1 MMWYVLIGLSLSLAG
16 VAGLQFFYMAYLE
29 RLDREHKKRIRE
41 LERHT
46 KATGRLA
53 IENGRAHVDEVREGS
68 EQSQMTTVS
77 GVPLS
82 RVASRACRPA
92 AAAQCVMSSVEKPRI
107 FLVGFSV
114 LFLSS
119 SFSTIHLPRLIMRR

>member
-46 KATGRLA
+46 KYLSSKLHDAETRIVEQNNLL
-53 IENGRAHVDEVREGS
+53 ENFFDEFEDEDEVWADVIEDR
-68 EQSQMTTVS
+68 
-77 GVPLS
+77 
-82 RVASRACRPA
+82 
-92 AAAQCVMSSVEKPRI
+92 
-107 FLVGFSV
+107 
-114 LFLSS
+114 
-119 SFSTIHLPRLIMRR
+119 